1 MIGRKSA
8 RSSLVTTSTKKP
20 TLSALDLARDQA
32 DEAPIDISEVPRMD
46 SSTVVASVKYAIDH
60 NETVHLTHAESDGST
75 ALLLVDPI
83 RLGGGSLTA
92 YDHHAE
98 QVRTLAVSRISGV
111 VAIQISA

>member
-1 MIGRKSA
+1 VDK
-8 RSSLVTTSTKKP
+8 
-20 TLSALDLARDQA
+20 TLRVLRAEELRDRV

-75 ALLLVDPI
+75 AVLLVDPI

>member
-1 MIGRKSA
+1 
-8 RSSLVTTSTKKP
+8 
-20 TLSALDLARDQA
+20 
-32 DEAPIDISEVPRMD
+32 MD

-75 ALLLVDPI
+75 AVLLVDPI